1 MKEHRVVVLRCIP
14 VGCPPDA
21 VVCVKHRS
29 VARIWAEHILLQR
42 CLDPLL
48 TPAFFVGVLHLQSEI
63 WLFGFKGGW
72 VRGEMGHDG
81 R

>member
-29 VARIWAEHILLQR
+29 VAGIWAEHILLQR

-63 WLFGFKGGW
+63 SGRAHS
-72 VRGEMGHDG
+72 RGLC
-81 R
+81 